1 MEKIKFTREEMA
13 IMIDMLNSMV
23 TDEEYLST
31 HLARNCPFWNNAE
44 VREDCSN
51 KSCLSCVSDNM
62 VAFLNIVN
70 DVFIKGKS
78 PIDTLTEESPAKAQ
92 ITKVRIYFAG
102 ENYSYNTFALLALTD
117 EQLRLLDYLIDNGF
131 LTDGINYEECG
142 EPEFKTI

>member
-31 HLARNCPFWNNAE
+31 HLARNCPFWNNVE
-44 VREDCSN
+44 IREDCSN
-51 KSCLSCVSDNM
+51 KLCLSCISDNM
-62 VAFLNIVN
+62 IAFLNIVK

-78 PIDTLTEESPAKAQ
+78 PIDTLTEENSAKAQ
-92 ITKVRIYFAG
+92 TTKIRL
-102 ENYSYNTFALLALTD
+102 YSNEDNLNDTLAWLALTD

-131 LTDGINYEECG
+131 LTDEITYDECG
-142 EPEFKTI
+142 DPEFKTI

>member
-31 HLARNCPFWNNAE
+31 HLARNCPFWNNVE
-44 VREDCSN
+44 IREDCSN
-51 KSCLSCVSDNM
+51 KLCLSCISDNM
-62 VAFLNIVN
+62 VAFLNIIN

-78 PIDTLTEESPAKAQ
+78 TIDTLTEENSAKAQ
-92 ITKVRIYFAG
+92 TTKIRL
-102 ENYSYNTFALLALTD
+102 YSNEDNLNDTLAWLALTD
-117 EQLRLLDYLIDNGF
+117 EQLHLLDYLIVNGC

-142 EPEFKTI
+142 DPEFKTI